1 MRKSRKL
8 LRMLDVVVERG
19 CSVELEICDR
29 RRRRENFASYL
40 FLESRNAAAVKTET
54 FLTSLRLLFC
64 AVSAKIGNYG
74 CQSYESA
81 AHPSVLRIGSLHSSM
96 PRPRPSTSECQI
108 LTMDFVAYIFT
119 DGKHFYR
126 ASVQGVAQETERN

>member
-8 LRMLDVVVERG
+8 LRMLDVVERAARWSWKFVIADDG
-19 CSVELEICDR
+19 
-29 RRRRENFASYL
+29 ENFASYL

-64 AVSAKIGNYG
+64 AVSAKIGYYG

-96 PRPRPSTSECQI
+96 PRPRPSTMECQI
-108 LTMDFVAYIFT
+108 LTMDFFESLYCSSQYYVRMYFTVTCVA
-119 DGKHFYR
+119 
-126 ASVQGVAQETERN
+126 